1 MLQVG
6 SRKGILPV
14 AYVEILTE
22 PGEGTLPPPT
32 KPAAAPAAHSILKV
46 DLLPVIN
53 ILYHF
58 EYRSIFVCRM
68 GPYHS
73 HPTCHSM
80 ISPSQPW
87 ALQAPT
93 PHFPGI
99 SINVTRLNLPSTSLI
114 IQLKAWLLYVQWNW

>member
-99 SINVTRLNLPSTSLI
+99 SINVTRLNLP
-114 IQLKAWLLYVQWNW
+114 

>member
-1 MLQVG
+1 MTQVG

-46 DLLPVIN
+46 CFLLLN
-53 ILYHF
+53 ILILYQL
-58 EYRSIFVCRM
+58 EYQLIFVNRM
-68 GPYHS
+68 VRYHNP
-73 HPTCHSM
+73 PTCHSM
-80 ISPSQPW
+80 ISPSQLW

-93 PHFPGI
+93 PPFPGI
-99 SINVTRLNLPSTSLI
+99 SM
-114 IQLKAWLLYVQWNW
+114 